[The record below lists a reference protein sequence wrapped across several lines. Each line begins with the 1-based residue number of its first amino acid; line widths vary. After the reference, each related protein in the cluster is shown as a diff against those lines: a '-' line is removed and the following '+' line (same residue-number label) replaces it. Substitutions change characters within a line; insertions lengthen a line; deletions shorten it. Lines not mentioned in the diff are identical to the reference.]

1 VPIDY
6 DIDAGILEIRIRGKL
21 TSQEFG
27 GYLIASVADPRYR
40 IDLQRLVLIADD
52 ATFPTSAEII
62 SYAARTPSRH
72 IPSTVRFAC
81 VATSP
86 LAIGITSMFMGNA
99 GLGGNYQMFDDVEKA
114 REWLTAS

>member
-1 VPIDY
+1 MPIDY

-27 GYLIASVADPRYR
+27 GYLIASIADPRYR
-40 IDLQRLVLIADD
+40 SDLQRLILIADD
-52 ATFPTSAEII
+52 ATFPSSAEII

-72 IPSTVRFAC
+72 IPPTVKFAC
-81 VATSP
+81 VTLSP

-99 GLGGNYQMFDDVEKA
+99 GLGASYQMFDDVEKA
-114 REWLTAS
+114 KEWLAA

>member
-1 VPIDY
+1 MPIDY
-6 DIDAGILEIRIRGKL
+6 DIDAGILEIRITGRL

-27 GYLIASVADPRYR
+27 AYLIASIADARYR
-40 IDLQRLVLIADD
+40 GDLQRLVLIADD

-62 SYAARTPSRH
+62 SYAARTPSRQ
-72 IPSTVRFAC
+72 IPSTVKFAC

-99 GLGGNYQMFDDVEKA
+99 GLGASYQMFEDAAKA
-114 REWLTAS
+114 REWLQT